1 MHFQILDTEAV
12 YRRML
17 AAPDAA
23 ARATIFRDQLAAP
36 FAGLARTMG
45 GDDVVASFAQWG
57 MTAELCAPERH
68 AEMQSRLDA
77 LSEAN
82 AWQRTTRAL
91 EKGKAVFAGYAER
104 IPLDSVVFGLLLAD
118 TPDTLGIGGYTGF
131 GGIPGWIM
139 TVYGRPNAY
148 NLARIEACTVHELH
162 HSALGAAFPASPMI
176 ASVGAYI
183 VGEGLA
189 ESFAAELHGEALIG
203 PWVTEFD
210 AALVDDARQLI
221 GGALDKTGFDVVRQ
235 YIFGSE
241 EAGVPP
247 YAGYAIGY
255 RVVQA
260 YLRRTGQSVAAAT
273 FVPAQRIIAESR
285 FFA

>member
-1 MHFQILDTEAV
+1 MHFQILDTEAA

-23 ARATIFRDQLAAP
+23 ARATILRDQLAAP

-45 GDDVVASFAQWG
+45 GDDAVASFAHWG
-57 MTAELCAPERH
+57 MTPEMFAPERH
-68 AEMQSRLDA
+68 AEMQSRLDG
-77 LSEAN
+77 LSAAN
-82 AWQRTTRAL
+82 AWQRAAQAL
-91 EKGKAVFAGYAER
+91 EKGKAAFARYAKR
-104 IPLDSVVFGLLLAD
+104 IPLDTVVFGLLLAD
-118 TPDTLGIGGYTGF
+118 IPDMPGMGGYTGL

-139 TVYGRPNAY
+139 TVYGRPNAP

-162 HSALGAAFPASPMI
+162 HNVLGAAFPGSPMI
-176 ASVGAYI
+176 ANVGAYI

-189 ESFAAELHGEALIG
+189 ESFAAKLYGEELIG

-210 AALVDDARQLI
+210 AALVDDARRMI
-221 GGALDKTGFDVVRQ
+221 GDALDKTGFDVVRQ
-235 YIFGSE
+235 YIFGNE
-241 EAGVPP
+241 QAGVPP

-255 RVVQA
+255 QVVQA
-260 YLRRTGQSVAAAT
+260 YLRRTGQSVVDAT
-273 FVPAQRIIAESR
+273 FVPAHRIIAESR